1 MKTTL
6 VKLGLL
12 GSLVLANF
20 SNAQEHQLDNFNPSD
35 KRSINAFEPRK
46 DSVTTFDHLRVKV
59 GGAFALQFQGLSHE
73 NTATPVLNT
82 AGVNQNQLYKISN
95 NFNLP
100 TANLDIDVALYDGV
114 NLHLRTFLSSRHH
127 NETYVKGGYLQIDKL
142 DFIQKDFLKDFM
154 KYATIKVGQDE
165 LNYGDAH
172 FRRTDNAYSLTN
184 PFVAGNLLMDAYATF
199 PFIEVYYRR
208 DGFIGMVGAS
218 NGRLNQTATSGTA
231 PSLYAKL
238 GYDKQL
244 NEDLRVRLTGS
255 IYNNANSSRLD
266 FYNGDRA
273 GSRYYFVMES
283 AYASGTST
291 ANTGAATLNSAK
303 VIPDF
308 VNKMTAIM
316 INPFIRYK
324 GLEFFG
330 TYETVS
336 GRNLAETDRRTYNQ
350 YSAELLYRFGKE
362 DSFYFGGRYNKAD
375 GKLASTATTTGNDI
389 SVTRFNIGGGWFMT
403 KNILAKIEY
412 VNQKYDGYSSTSI
425 YNGGEFK
432 GYVIEAAIAF

>member
-1 MKTTL
+1 MKRN
-6 VKLGLL
+6 LL
-12 GSLVLANF
+12 KAGFIAALLTANF
-20 SNAQEHQLDNFNPSD
+20 GFAQEHQLDNFNPSD
-35 KRSINAFEPRK
+35 KRSINAFEPKK

-73 NTATPVLNT
+73 NTSTPVLNA

-142 DFIQKDFLKDFM
+142 DFIQKDFLKDVM
-154 KYATIKVGQDE
+154 KYTTIKVGQDE

-172 FRRTDNAYSLTN
+172 FRRTDNAYSMTN

-199 PFIEVYYRR
+199 PFMEVYYRR

-231 PSLYAKL
+231 PSVYAKV
-238 GYDKQL
+238 GYDKQI
-244 NEDLRVRLTGS
+244 NQDLRVRLTGS

-273 GSRYYFVMES
+273 GARYYFVMEN
-283 AYASGTST
+283 T
-291 ANTGAATLNSAK
+291 AATGASSLNSAK

-308 VNKMTAIM
+308 VNKMTAVM
-316 INPFIRYK
+316 INPFVRYK

-330 TYETVS
+330 TYETTS
-336 GRNLAETDRRTYNQ
+336 GRNLAEADRRTYNQ
-350 YSAELLYRFGKE
+350 YSGELLYRFGKE
-362 DSFYFGGRYNKAD
+362 DSFYFGGRYNQAD
-375 GKLASTATTTGNDI
+375 GKLVSGENIT
-389 SVTRFNIGGGWFMT
+389 VKRYNIGGGWFMT
-403 KNILAKIEY
+403 KNILAKVEY
-412 VNQKYDGYSSTSI
+412 VNQKYDGYPTTSI
-425 YNGGEFK
+425 YNGGQFK

>member
-1 MKTTL
+1 MKRNL
-6 VKLGLL
+6 LKAGLIAALAISNLGI
-12 GSLVLANF
+12 
-20 SNAQEHQLDNFNPSD
+20 AQEHQLDNFNPSD
-35 KRSINAFEPRK
+35 KRSINAFEPKK

-73 NTATPVLNT
+73 NTATPVIVN
-82 AGVNQNQLYKISN
+82 GVNQNQLYKISN

-184 PFVAGNLLMDAYATF
+184 PFIAGNLLMDAYATF
-199 PFIEVYYRR
+199 PFMEVYYRR

-231 PSLYAKL
+231 PSLYAKV
-238 GYDKQL
+238 GYDKQI
-244 NEDLRVRLTGS
+244 NQDLRVRLTGS

-273 GSRYYFVMES
+273 GSRYYFVMEN
-283 AYASGTST
+283 T
-291 ANTGAATLNSAK
+291 AATGASSLNSAK
-303 VIPDF
+303 AVPDF
-308 VNKMTAIM
+308 VNKMTAVM
-316 INPFIRYK
+316 INPFVRYK

-330 TYETVS
+330 TYETTS
-336 GRNLAETDRRTYNQ
+336 GRNLAETDRRTYSQ
-350 YSAELLYRFGKE
+350 YSGELLYRFGKE
-362 DSFYFGGRYNKAD
+362 DSFYFGGRYNQAD
-375 GKLASTATTTGNDI
+375 GKLI
-389 SVTRFNIGGGWFMT
+389 SGDKITVKRFNIGGGWFMT
-403 KNILAKIEY
+403 KNILAKAEY
-412 VNQKYDGYSSTSI
+412 VNQKYDGYPTTSI
-425 YNGGEFK
+425 YNGGQFK